1 MRVVTKKPLIER
13 FWKYVNKKGKD
24 DCWEWCGSLDSKG
37 YGKILDEGGAKN
49 GKLLAAHRVSYL
61 IHYGDITN
69 GLYVCHKCDNRK
81 CVNPEH
87 LFLGTAKDNSQD
99 MIAKNRLPKRN
110 GETCNSKLT
119 CSQVTEIKK
128 LLANKLETISNIA
141 NKYNVGYNVI
151 WDISA
156 NNTWKNVML

>member
-1 MRVVTKKPLIER
+1 MKPLKER
-13 FWKYVNKKGKD
+13 FWKYVDKFGNNG
-24 DCWEWCGSLDSKG
+24 CWEWRGSLDSKG

-119 CSQVTEIKK
+119 RSQVTEIKK
-128 LLANKLETISNIA
+128 LLAGKLETISDIA

-156 NNTWKNVML
+156 NNTWKNVVL

>member
-1 MRVVTKKPLIER
+1 MKPLKER
-13 FWKYVNKKGKD
+13 FWKYVDKFGNNG
-24 DCWEWCGSLDSKG
+24 CWEWRGSLDSKG

-119 CSQVTEIKK
+119 RSQVKEIKK
-128 LLANKLETISNIA
+128 LLAGKLETISNIA

-156 NNTWKNVML
+156 NNTWKSVVL